1 MLMLSGFNLSPT
13 CLYVQ
18 ATVRTRNRSSTS
30 YTPEFGIAV
39 ATSIVGHYNYCSIA
53 SFTPA
58 RLKKSTVTYI
68 VHALNKVD
76 VEKNS
81 DMEYEVDWLLGEIGQ
96 EEV

>member
-1 MLMLSGFNLSPT
+1 MLIIPYLTL
-13 CLYVQ
+13 
-18 ATVRTRNRSSTS
+18 
-30 YTPEFGIAV
+30 
-39 ATSIVGHYNYCSIA
+39 A

-58 RLKKSTVTYI
+58 RLKKSTVTHI

-96 EEV
+96 EEVLVTRMCPCMMNCSFQKR